1 MVGKNCGN
9 PYMTLTSLVQIG
21 QSRVRDWML
30 RVLENNNNKY
40 IFSQNKIFVEKDSLS
55 PLALRLYRHSYL

>member
-1 MVGKNCGN
+1 MVGKNCRN

-30 RVLENNNNKY
+30 RVLENNNKKY

-55 PLALRLYRHSYL
+55 PLALRLYRRSYL